1 IKKMKSAGIKI
12 ILFVVWVSL
21 SFFSMR
27 YIGAQWE
34 REGALTTG
42 LLVGVSFVSKL
53 HILYSIAT
61 VFASMAMATSVVVFL
76 TTTFRRNKSS
86 LQRVGFV
93 ASVIALAGFSVA
105 FYWNRKQIAQDKLPA
120 IYRYYDSTGRLL
132 EPEKVKNLRDV
143 NIILISIDTLNPKYL
158 GVYGNERDT
167 SPTIDSLAN
176 EGALFLKAFS
186 HSPKTSPSHMS
197 LFTSLYPSVHKIRN
211 WNKIEGGYSLDH
223 HLITL
228 PEILSNV
235 GYNTAAFT
243 GGGNVQSSIGFG
255 DGFEIYDNEDQLWE
269 NAFTW
274 LDQNHQSKFFLFLHT
289 FKVHSPYLPPAPYN
303 NMFGPKYNGKIVDS
317 EEGLWT
323 HFKANYKDGAAF
335 PGSHHLFWDRVD
347 KDDPRDVER
356 LVALY
361 QGGIRFMSDRLIG
374 TLMNRMKQY
383 GLSKNTL
390 IVFTSDHGEEF
401 LEHGDFLHKELYDEH
416 LQVPLIIKF
425 PEREDLRGKIVEKQV
440 SHVDLVPTILEY
452 LSLPVP
458 ILAQGT
464 SLFPTLEGTGLD
476 LPVFGERIVISD
488 VPDKKKAIRTLDWKY
503 IWWPTKKKKELFHLV
518 EDPGEL
524 RNVFEQFPEM
534 TAQLHRQIEDWMQE
548 NQERGKKTQTTSN
561 TLSKDTIEKLRAL
574 GYIK

>member
-1 IKKMKSAGIKI
+1 MKTASVKLL
-12 ILFVVWVSL
+12 LFVAWAAL
-21 SFFSMR
+21 AFFSMR

-34 REGALTTG
+34 QEGALTTG
-42 LLVGVSFVSKL
+42 LLVGISFVSKQN
-53 HILYSIAT
+53 ILYSIAT
-61 VFASMAMATSVVVFL
+61 VLASTVIATSVILFL
-76 TTTFRRNKSS
+76 TTTFRRNRTAF
-86 LQRVGFV
+86 QRVGFV
-93 ASVIALAGFSVA
+93 TSVVALAAISVA
-105 FYWNRKQIAQDKLPA
+105 FYWNRKQIARDKLPA

-132 EPEKVKNLRDV
+132 KAGQVKNLRDV
-143 NIILISIDTLNPKYL
+143 NIILISIDTLNPKHL

-176 EGALFLKAFS
+176 EGTLFLKAFS

-211 WNKIEGGYSLDH
+211 WNKLEGGYSLDH

-255 DGFEIYDNEDQLWE
+255 NGFDVYDNEDQLWE
-269 NAFTW
+269 DAFTW
-274 LDQNHQSKFFLFLHT
+274 LDQNHRSKFFMFLHT
-289 FKVHSPYLPPAPYN
+289 FKVHSPYLPAAPYN
-303 NMFGPKYNGKIVDS
+303 DMFGSKYEGKIIDS
-317 EEGLWT
+317 EKGLWA
-323 HFKANYKDGAAF
+323 HFNTNYKDGSAF
-335 PGSHHLFWDRVD
+335 PGSHHLFWDQVD

-361 QGGIRFMSDRLIG
+361 DGGIRFMSDQLVG
-374 TLMNRMKQY
+374 TLMHRLKKY
-383 GLSKNTL
+383 GLSENTL

-401 LEHGDFLHKELYDEH
+401 LQHGDFLHKELYDEH
-416 LQVPLIIKF
+416 LQVPLVIKF
-425 PEREDLRGKIVEKQV
+425 PEREELRGRIVEKQV

-452 LSLPVP
+452 LTLPVP

-464 SLFPTLEGTGLD
+464 SLFPTLEGKGLD

-488 VPDKKKAIRTLDWKY
+488 VADKKKAVRTLDWKY
-503 IWWPTKKKKELFHLV
+503 IWWPTKKKKELFYLAD
-518 EDPGEL
+518 DPGEL
-524 RNVFEQFPEM
+524 TNVSDQYPDM
-534 TAQLHRQIEDWMQE
+534 TAKLHRQIEEWMQE
-548 NQERGKKTQTTSN
+548 NQERGKTTQTASN
-561 TLSKDTIEKLRAL
+561 ALSKDTIEKLRAL